1 MNRIILTKIIV
12 LTEFVFHLKN
22 LSAVCT
28 DDAHKN
34 GRLSRGGSI
43 YIYNLYIYVY
53 MHNINGDRKK
63 PCHPASRLVK
73 DLL

>member
-1 MNRIILTKIIV
+1 MFGYQTFVVFASHLYILYILYIDIYTVYRYIHI
-12 LTEFVFHLKN
+12 LCIYIH
-22 LSAVCT
+22 
-28 DDAHKN
+28 
-34 GRLSRGGSI
+34 I